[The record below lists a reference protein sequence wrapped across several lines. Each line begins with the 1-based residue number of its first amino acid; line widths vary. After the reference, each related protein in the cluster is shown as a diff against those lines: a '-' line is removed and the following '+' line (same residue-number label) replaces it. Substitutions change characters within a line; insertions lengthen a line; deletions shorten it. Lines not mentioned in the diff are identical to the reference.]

1 MVVKETAK
9 NYELRERIDQMKC
22 GKKRQEKGQRLNRQT
37 EEKREKKK
45 KQFMK

>member
-22 GKKRQEKGQRLNRQT
+22 GKKKD
-37 EEKREKKK
+37 KKK
-45 KQFMK
+45 DKG